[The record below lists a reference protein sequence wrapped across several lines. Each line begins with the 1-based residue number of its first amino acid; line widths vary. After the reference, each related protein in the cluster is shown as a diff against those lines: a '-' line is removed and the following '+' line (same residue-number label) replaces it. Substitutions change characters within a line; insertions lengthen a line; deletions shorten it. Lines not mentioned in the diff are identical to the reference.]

1 MMYSLIMSSWIYK
14 GIHILFFCKLLSL
27 VLRQIIWTFGI
38 FDFRQLF
45 CDFGPAFT
53 VTDTNGEEPLSQ
65 MIAAVT
71 KEKEG
76 VVTCLDE
83 TRHGMEDGDFVTFS
97 EVQGM
102 TELNGC
108 APRKIKV
115 LGPYTFSIGDTSD
128 CSQYIR
134 GGIVSQVKMPKN
146 IAFVS
151 IFLLIWVDFFTS
163 LS

>member
-1 MMYSLIMSSWIYK
+1 M
-14 GIHILFFCKLLSL
+14 
-27 VLRQIIWTFGI
+27 WTCDI
-38 FDFRQLF
+38 FDSRQLF

-151 IFLLIWVDFFTS
+151 IFLLI
-163 LS
+163 